1 VKGVCFFILNVT
13 KNANLVIRYSKENEM
28 KQQDVLKIQNLS
40 KSYGASRGIEGI
52 TFSIQKG
59 EIFGFIGPNGAGKST
74 TIRTLVGL
82 LKPDSG
88 QIQIWGE
95 NALLNG
101 DELRRRIGFVP
112 SESNFY
118 QGMKV
123 QQLLE
128 YSCDFYSPQYRG
140 NIPYYCGKM
149 QLDVQR
155 RIDDLSLGNRKKVAI
170 VQALIHKPDL
180 LILDEPTSGLDPLM
194 QSCFYELLK
203 EEQQR
208 GCTIFF
214 SSHTLSEV
222 ERLCFRVAI
231 IKEGRIIKVSDID
244 QLKKLYLKH
253 FRFLFYNKIK
263 EPIKPIQGISSFSQ
277 KERSIEGFYSGNIA
291 NLLTFASEFNLE
303 DVLLE
308 NPALEEIFMH
318 YYSNKGEIN
327 ES

>member
-1 VKGVCFFILNVT
+1 M
-13 KNANLVIRYSKENEM
+13 KE
-28 KQQDVLKIQNLS
+28 QDVLYIQNLS
-40 KSYGASRGIEGI
+40 KSYGASRGIEGV
-52 TFSIQKG
+52 TFSVQKG

-74 TIRTLVGL
+74 TIRTLMGL

-95 NALLNG
+95 NALHKG
-101 DELRRRIGFVP
+101 DVLRRKIGFVP

-128 YSCDFYSPQYRG
+128 YSCDFYNPEYRG
-140 NIPYYCGKM
+140 NIPYYCGKI
-149 QLDVQR
+149 QLDAQR

-222 ERLCFRVAI
+222 EKLCSRVAI

-253 FRFLFYNKIK
+253 FRFVFKTKMK
-263 EPIKPIQGISSFSQ
+263 EPIKPIKGITRFSQ
-277 KERSIEGFYSGNIA
+277 HESAIEGFYSGNIA
-291 NLLTFASEFNLE
+291 NLLIFASEFDLK

-318 YYSNKGEIN
+318 YYRSKGEIN